1 MPLPLTLDIALSL
14 LRARLG
20 QSVVAA
26 AGVTFGIATFIALV
40 GFMNGLNQLLDGLVL
55 NRTPH
60 IRLYQEI
67 KPSTRQAVE
76 LSDRYRGH
84 QHFIYSVKPRD
95 RGREIANSQQ
105 IIRAIQADTRV
116 EGIAPKLTTQVFFT
130 TGTIELGG
138 VLEGITVAAEEKL
151 FALSDYTVAGN
162 LGDLATVANS
172 IFLGKG
178 LADKMLVQVGD
189 MIRVTTP
196 TGHQARLKVVGLVQF
211 GLAEIDNIQ
220 SYTALAT
227 AQKLLA
233 RPPAYLTD
241 IQVKLKDFTR
251 APAIAREYAAAFSLS
266 AMDIQ
271 TANAQFE
278 TGSNVRSTI
287 SYAVGITL
295 LIVAGFGIYNILNML
310 IYEKM
315 DAIAILKATGFAG
328 GQVRNIFITLS
339 LIIGVTGGL
348 LGLLL
353 GYTLSVIIHQIPF
366 RIESLPTVTT
376 YPVSFHPLYY
386 VIGIAFALLT
396 TYLAGLFPARKASK
410 VDPVVI
416 IRGK

>member
-1 MPLPLTLDIALSL
+1 
-14 LRARLG
+14 
-20 QSVVAA
+20 
-26 AGVTFGIATFIALV
+26 
-40 GFMNGLNQLLDGLVL
+40 VL

-67 KPSTRQAVE
+67 KPSPRQAVE
-76 LSDRYRGH
+76 LSDKYRGF
-84 QHFIYSVKPRD
+84 QHFIHSIKPRD
-95 RGREIANSQQ
+95 RGREIANSQL
-105 IIRAIQADTRV
+105 ILRAIQADPRV

-130 TGTIELGG
+130 TGAIELGG
-138 VLEGITVAAEEKL
+138 VLDGITVAAEDKL
-151 FALSDYTVAGN
+151 FALQDYTVAGD
-162 LGDLATVANS
+162 LRDLATVANS
-172 IFLGKG
+172 IFIGKG

-196 TGHQARLKVVGLVQF
+196 TGYQARLKVVGLVQF
-211 GLAEIDNIQ
+211 GLAEVDNIQ

-227 AQKLLA
+227 AQKLLG

-241 IQVKLKDFTR
+241 IQVKLHDFTR
-251 APAIAREYAAAFSLS
+251 APAIAREYAAAFHLT

-271 TANAQFE
+271 KANAQFE

-287 SYAVGITL
+287 SYAVGLTL

-315 DAIAILKATGFAG
+315 DAIAILKATGFSG
-328 GQVRNIFITLS
+328 GQVHNIFISLS
-339 LIIGVTGGL
+339 LIIGITGGL

-353 GYTLSVIIHQIPF
+353 GYGLSVLIHQIPF
-366 RIESLPTVTT
+366 RIESLPTVTN
-376 YPVSFHPLYY
+376 YPVDFNPLYY
-386 VIGIAFALLT
+386 MIGIAFALLT

-410 VDPVVI
+410 VDPVII